1 MKRELVLIISF
12 AVLVLNGCGIYT
24 NYQRPE
30 SVPADSLYR
39 DVPVTAGDSSS
50 LATLSWRELFTDPRL
65 REWVELGLEKNTD
78 LRTARLKVEEAE
90 AALLSSRL
98 AFLPSVS
105 LTPQGTLSRYGGG
118 TSSKTY
124 SLGASAEWEADVFGG
139 LRNAKKGAR
148 ASLEQSKAY
157 EQAVQTQ
164 LVATIAETYC
174 SLLMLDRQLA
184 ITRQTVVNWEE
195 NVRMMRVLKRAGQAD
210 EAAVAQ
216 AEADK
221 LSAEASALALERQ
234 IHELENSLS
243 TLVGVVP
250 QEIKRGE
257 LSGLT
262 FPADLSV
269 GVPLQLLDR
278 RPDVRQ
284 AEQAL
289 TQAFYTTNEA
299 RSAFYP
305 KITLSGAAGWT
316 NSGGAAITNPGKWL
330 LSAVGSLVQPVFNRG
345 KNVAQLRIA
354 KAQQEEALLAFQQKL
369 LDAGAEVNNALT
381 QWQTAQK
388 CLAIDQ
394 QRIEKLEAAVH
405 STTLLMR
412 YGDTNYLEVLTAQQT
427 LLQARLS
434 EVSDKYDEIQ
444 GIIQL
449 YHALGGGTD

>member
-1 MKRELVLIISF
+1 MKRKLVLSVSL
-12 AVLVLNGCGIYT
+12 AVLLLDGCGIYT
-24 NYQRPE
+24 SYQRPE

-78 LRTARLKVEEAE
+78 LRIARLKVEEAE
-90 AALLSSRL
+90 AALLSLRL

-105 LTPQGTLSRYGGG
+105 STPQGTLSRYGSG

-139 LRNAKKGAR
+139 LRNAKRGAR

-164 LVATIAETYC
+164 LVATIAEIYC

-234 IHELENSLS
+234 IHELENSFS
-243 TLVGVVP
+243 TLVGIVP
-250 QEIKRGE
+250 
-257 LSGLT
+257 
-262 FPADLSV
+262 
-269 GVPLQLLDR
+269 
-278 RPDVRQ
+278 
-284 AEQAL
+284 
-289 TQAFYTTNEA
+289 
-299 RSAFYP
+299 
-305 KITLSGAAGWT
+305 
-316 NSGGAAITNPGKWL
+316 
-330 LSAVGSLVQPVFNRG
+330 
-345 KNVAQLRIA
+345 
-354 KAQQEEALLAFQQKL
+354 
-369 LDAGAEVNNALT
+369 
-381 QWQTAQK
+381 
-388 CLAIDQ
+388 
-394 QRIEKLEAAVH
+394 
-405 STTLLMR
+405 
-412 YGDTNYLEVLTAQQT
+412 
-427 LLQARLS
+427 
-434 EVSDKYDEIQ
+434 
-444 GIIQL
+444 
-449 YHALGGGTD
+449 

>member
-1 MKRELVLIISF
+1 MKRELVLSVSL
-12 AVLVLNGCGIYT
+12 AVLLLDGCGIYT
-24 NYQRPE
+24 SYQRPE

-105 LTPQGTLSRYGGG
+105 LTPQGTLSRYGSG

-124 SLGASAEWEADVFGG
+124 SLGASAEWEVDVFGG

-157 EQAVQTQ
+157 EQAAQTQ

-216 AEADK
+216 AEADR

-234 IHELENSLS
+234 IHELENSFS

-262 FPADLSV
+262 FPTDLSV

-284 AEQAL
+284 AEQVLA
-289 TQAFYTTNEA
+289 QAFYVTNEA

-345 KNVAQLRIA
+345 KNVAQLKIA
-354 KAQQEEALLAFQQKL
+354 KAQQEEALLAFQQK
-369 LDAGAEVNNALT
+369 
-381 QWQTAQK
+381 
-388 CLAIDQ
+388 
-394 QRIEKLEAAVH
+394 R
-405 STTLLMR
+405 R
-412 YGDTNYLEVLTAQQT
+412 
-427 LLQARLS
+427 
-434 EVSDKYDEIQ
+434 
-444 GIIQL
+444 
-449 YHALGGGTD
+449 